1 MMETPSAKGPSVIST
16 DRRSLQ
22 DRRVKQTSPF
32 SAASFRG
39 SRKAVRR
46 KEDRPVHY
54 YVDLYGFD
62 EGLMFVLILVFSV
75 ADAFLTL
82 ELVGGGMSELN
93 YVMHY
98 YMQLGPLPFVLV
110 KYFLTAVG
118 MIILLIHKNY
128 FFWEGRIRVKAIMVA
143 LACMYSALIGYELF
157 LFHHSRYFTTFAV
170 SMTTGLTGTF

>member
-1 MMETPSAKGPSVIST
+1 MMETPSPSGTSVIPT
-16 DRRSLQ
+16 DRRSRQ

-32 SAASFRG
+32 STASFRG

-46 KEDRPVHY
+46 KEDRSVHY

-93 YVMHY
+93 YVMNY
-98 YMQLGPLPFVLV
+98 YMQLGPLPFVLI
-110 KYFLTAVG
+110 KYCLTAVG
-118 MIILLIHKNY
+118 LTLLLIHKEY
-128 FFWEGRIRVKAIMVA
+128 FFWQGRIRVKAIMVA